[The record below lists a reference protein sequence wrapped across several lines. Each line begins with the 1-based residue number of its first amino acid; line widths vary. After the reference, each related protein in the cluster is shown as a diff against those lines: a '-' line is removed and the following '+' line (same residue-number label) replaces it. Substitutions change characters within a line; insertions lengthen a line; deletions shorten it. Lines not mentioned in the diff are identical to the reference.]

1 MKAARFDY
9 VRPGDVGE
17 ALAALA
23 KAEDAKLLAGGQSL
37 GPMLNLRLARP
48 KLLVDIARLD
58 ALRQIDDAGDAWRVG
73 GAVTHAT
80 IEDSAVLRGTPLR
93 VVAAGVA
100 YRAV

>member
-23 KAEDAKLLAGGQSL
+23 KAEGAKILAGGQSL

-48 KLLVDIARLD
+48 ALLVDISRL
-58 ALRQIDDAGDAWRVG
+58 
-73 GAVTHAT
+73 
-80 IEDSAVLRGTPLR
+80 
-93 VVAAGVA
+93 
-100 YRAV
+100 